1 VRLSVSNLIHY
12 VLVGVCIGLVDL
24 VPGVSGG
31 TLAFVFGLW
40 ERLLSSLALLTSAF
54 GKLLKLSFVD
64 AKNLLIK
71 VDWLLVLP
79 VGFGVVLA
87 LFFGASLIGVLFD
100 SHEQLLRA
108 FFFGLVLGALP
119 VPFRQI
125 DHWNVLN
132 MALLLVGFSASF
144 LLSSIPPPEAF
155 DPPSYF
161 IFLGASVS
169 ICATILP
176 GLSGSFILL
185 LLGLYEPFINAI
197 RERDVLTLGMFI
209 LGSWFGLLLFV
220 SRVRW
225 LLNHYRNS
233 VLSVLSG
240 MMLGGVRVLWP
251 WQGESGALSQFTDF
265 GSLFQILFCLT
276 LGLMGAV
283 LINKFSNSTK

>member
-1 VRLSVSNLIHY
+1 MRLSVSNLIHY

-161 IFLGASVS
+161 IFLGASPNKS
-169 ICATILP
+169 CPSNTH
-176 GLSGSFILL
+176 
-185 LLGLYEPFINAI
+185 
-197 RERDVLTLGMFI
+197 T
-209 LGSWFGLLLFV
+209 LLFDI
-220 SRVRW
+220 S
-225 LLNHYRNS
+225 LNSFMWASPY
-233 VLSVLSG
+233 
-240 MMLGGVRVLWP
+240 
-251 WQGESGALSQFTDF
+251 
-265 GSLFQILFCLT
+265 I
-276 LGLMGAV
+276 
-283 LINKFSNSTK
+283 